1 MRHRA
6 LLSVKKKMQKK
17 SKKDKSIFGGCRI
30 RTRDS
35 PLGMPCSTPTEAQ
48 EQNEDKGDHE
58 HPHRRAGFE
67 PMAPGIGGA
76 RAVLHDADTQIAGPN
91 PVLGRSRTQGD
102 DPTSRVVVR
111 QLQRRYIYPTPTR
124 ANGHQKD
131 DPQPPRNIT
140 FQKRE
145 TTCFRNITF
154 VKHDVLKT

>member
-1 MRHRA
+1 
-6 LLSVKKKMQKK
+6 MQKK
-17 SKKDKSIFGGCRI
+17 KQKRYIDLWRLPDSNTRLSARHALQHTNRSAGAKRRQRRP
-30 RTRDS
+30 RT
-35 PLGMPCSTPTEAQ
+35 PAQ
-48 EQNEDKGDHE
+48 ASGVRTHGPW
-58 HPHRRAGFE
+58 HWRRAVSH
-67 PMAPGIGGA
+67 A
-76 RAVLHDADTQIAGPN
+76 ADTQIAGPN

-154 VKHDVLKT
+154 VKHDVFKT